1 MGSNSPIGDE
11 AQLLELDGRID
22 LYRSQLAE
30 KPDDPRIH
38 HYLGLALYSRGEVE
52 AAASSFRHVLEL
64 NRNFPGTHVA
74 LAVALRD
81 LGNLHEAL
89 VWAKRG
95 VGFDASDESA
105 HYCLGT
111 IQFEMGELD
120 AAENSFRQVLELLPD
135 HPDALAMI
143 SRIEN

>member
-1 MGSNSPIGDE
+1 MGSNSPIGDG
-11 AQLLELDGRID
+11 AHLQELDGRIN
-22 LYRSQLAE
+22 LYRSQLVE
-30 KPDDPRIH
+30 NPEDPRIH
-38 HYLGLALYSRGEVE
+38 HYLGLALYARGEVE
-52 AAASSFRHVLEL
+52 AAASSFRQVLDL

-74 LAVALRD
+74 LAIALRD

-111 IQFEMGELD
+111 IQFEMGTLD